1 MVTGI
6 YYIRLMSRPRAACLT
21 IFVIVALAGAEF
33 FPTLHSTAFRFV
45 SAFAQSASADRSAQ
59 QAPAIG
65 SYTGPGSCAA
75 SSCHG
80 SVRPVAGSRILQTE
94 YTIWV
99 VQDKHARATEVLNNP
114 VSLRM
119 AKLLGIGRPDSE
131 QKCLTCHALDAPAQ
145 QRAKSYTAEGV
156 SCEACHGP
164 ASGWLGPHTTRGW
177 THAQSVAAGMHDT
190 KDLMQ
195 RTEKCASCHIGS
207 AGKSVDHEMIA
218 AGHPDL
224 VFDLE
229 AFSAAMPRHWRSDD
243 VWQNVRAWGVGQIV
257 QLREGLE
264 RLSQR
269 SKDGAWPEYSE
280 LDCFSCHHSLTRPE
294 DSWRQELGYR
304 DRRPGNPPWNHA
316 RYAVARTIVRVNDPE
331 ASKALDSQ
339 LQNLAAEVSKLQ
351 ADRARIAASVAA
363 LQGSLQVAAQRLAS
377 APVDR
382 ARTIQYARAIAED
395 AERISNGGER
405 SAEQA
410 AMSLETLVGT
420 LSQNKE
426 VDPAAARAALDRLFQ
441 QLENPSG
448 YDPRRFEPLLRRITD
463 LLR

>member
-1 MVTGI
+1 
-6 YYIRLMSRPRAACLT
+6 LT
-21 IFVIVALAGAEF
+21 IFVITFLVGASL
-33 FPTLHSTAFRFV
+33 FPETA
-45 SAFAQSASADRSAQ
+45 DG
-59 QAPAIG
+59 QAPAAG

-94 YTIWV
+94 YTTWV
-99 VQDKHARATEVLNNP
+99 VQDKHARATDVLNNP

-119 AKLLGIGRPDSE
+119 ARLLGIGRPDAE
-131 QKCLTCHALDAPAQ
+131 QKCLACHALDAPTP
-145 QRAKSYTAEGV
+145 QRAKSFTAEGV

-190 KDLMQ
+190 KDIVQ
-195 RTEKCASCHIGS
+195 RTERCASCHIGG
-207 AGKSVDHEMIA
+207 ADKSVDHEMIA

-229 AFSAAMPRHWRSDD
+229 AFSAAMPRHWRSEDA
-243 VWQNVRAWGVGQIV
+243 WQNVRAWSVGQIV

-269 SKDGAWPEYSE
+269 SKSGAWPEYSE

-294 DSWRQELGYR
+294 NSWRQELGYR
-304 DRRPGNPPWNHA
+304 DRRPGSPPWNHA
-316 RYAVARTIVRVNDPE
+316 RFAVARVIARVSDPGSAKTLE
-331 ASKALDSQ
+331 TQ
-339 LQNLAAEVSKLQ
+339 IQNLAVEVSKIQ
-351 ADRARIAASVAA
+351 ADRARITAAATA
-363 LQGSLQVAAQRLAS
+363 LQDSLGALGIRLAS
-377 APVDR
+377 ATADLS
-382 ARTIQYARAIAED
+382 RTAQYVRAIAED
-395 AERISNGGER
+395 AERISGDGER

-410 AMSLETLVGT
+410 AMSLETLIGT
-420 LSQNKE
+420 LSQNKA
-426 VDPAAARAALDRLFQ
+426 VDPAASRAALDRLFQ

-448 YDPRRFEPLLRRITD
+448 YDPRTFEPLLRRMSD

>member
-1 MVTGI
+1 MT
-6 YYIRLMSRPRAACLT
+6 SRRAAWLA
-21 IFVIVALAGAEF
+21 IVAIAAMSGAIVALETSAA
-33 FPTLHSTAFRFV
+33 
-45 SAFAQSASADRSAQ
+45 SAFAQSATANSPS
-59 QAPAIG
+59 PAAG

-94 YTIWV
+94 YTTWV
-99 VQDKHARATEVLNNP
+99 VQDKHANATAVLNNP

-119 AKLLGIGRPDSE
+119 AKILGIGRPDAE
-131 QKCLTCHALDAPAQ
+131 QKCLTCHALDAPAE

-177 THAQSVAAGMHDT
+177 THAQSVAAGMYDT
-190 KDLMQ
+190 KDLVL
-195 RTEKCASCHIGS
+195 RTEKCASCHIGGS
-207 AGKSVDHEMIA
+207 DTSVDHEMIA

-224 VFDLE
+224 VFDLA

-243 VWQNVRAWGVGQIV
+243 PWQNVRAWSVGQIV

-269 SKDGAWPEYSE
+269 SRNGIWPEYAE

-294 DSWRQELGYR
+294 DSWRQEQGYR

-316 RYAVARTIVRVNDPE
+316 RFAVARHVARVAEPGGSD
-331 ASKALDSQ
+331 ALESQ
-339 LQNLAAEVSKLQ
+339 IQILAGEVSKLRP
-351 ADRARIAASVAA
+351 DLGRIAGATMAVQASLEA
-363 LQGSLQVAAQRLAS
+363 LAGRLS
-377 APVDR
+377 TAPVDR
-382 ARTIQYARAIAED
+382 ARTIQYARAIVED
-395 AERISNGGER
+395 ADRIAAAGER

-410 AMSLETLVGT
+410 AMSLETLLGT
-420 LSQNKE
+420 LAQNKE
-426 VDPAAARAALDRLFQ
+426 IDAAASRAALDRLFQ

-448 YDPRRFEPLLRRITD
+448 YDPRRFAPLLRRMAD
-463 LLR
+463 VLR

>member
-1 MVTGI
+1 MTV
-6 YYIRLMSRPRAACLT
+6 RRAAWLA
-21 IFVIVALAGAEF
+21 IFVI
-33 FPTLHSTAFRFV
+33 SITA
-45 SAFAQSASADRSAQ
+45 SAFAQSASAFAQTATADRSAGKQ
-59 QAPAIG
+59 SPAAG

-80 SVRPVAGSRILQTE
+80 SVRPVADSRILQTE
-94 YTIWV
+94 YTTWV

-119 AKLLGIGRPDSE
+119 AKILGIGRPDTE

-177 THAQSVAAGMHDT
+177 THAQSVAAGMYDT
-190 KDLMQ
+190 KDLVR
-195 RTEKCASCHIGS
+195 RTEKCASCHIGG
-207 AGKSVDHEMIA
+207 ADKAVDHEMIA

-229 AFSAAMPRHWRSDD
+229 AFSAAMPRHWRHEDP
-243 VWQNVRAWGVGQIV
+243 WQNVRSWSVGQIV

-264 RLSQR
+264 RLSTR
-269 SKDGAWPEYSE
+269 SKGAVWPEYAE

-294 DSWRQELGYR
+294 NSWRQEQGYR

-316 RYAVARTIVRVNDPE
+316 RFAVARHVARVADPGAADALE
-331 ASKALDSQ
+331 AQ
-339 LQNLAAEVSKLQ
+339 IQNLAGEVSKLQ
-351 ADRARIAASVAA
+351 ADRARVAGA
-363 LQGSLQVAAQRLAS
+363 TVAVQGSLDALARRLSAA
-377 APVDR
+377 PIDR
-382 ARTIQYARAIAED
+382 ARTLQYVRAIAED
-395 AERISNGGER
+395 AERIAAGGER

-410 AMSLETLVGT
+410 AMSLETLLGT
-420 LSQNKE
+420 LAQNNE
-426 VDPAAARAALDRLFQ
+426 VDQAAARAALDRLFQ
-441 QLENPSG
+441 QMENPSG
-448 YDPRRFEPLLRRITD
+448 YDPRRFAPLLRSMTN